1 MDKKKGLGRGLESLF
16 GMFED
21 SNENIT
27 NETPKNA
34 EAQQKNQ
41 QKSEQAKDVDE
52 LDINLIYPNP
62 NQPRKHFDEEA
73 LQELA
78 SSIKLHGVIQ
88 PLVVNKEENG
98 KYMIIAGERR
108 WRASKMAGIE
118 KVPVVIKNYTEKEIK
133 EI

>member
-34 EAQQKNQ
+34 EVQQKNQ

-108 WRASKMAGIE
+108 
-118 KVPVVIKNYTEKEIK
+118 
-133 EI
+133 